1 MTDGGDY
8 KTKPEVK
15 SRGHKNTGGGGR
27 ARHTQRSNMDD
38 GGVIEFEQGGGGE
51 GCARDWGITHPSST
65 RHSVECARAHTR
77 THRKLKT
84 ERIKKTPQAHTGM
97 VWDEDRTRATRPPQ
111 RH

>member
-38 GGVIEFEQGGGGE
+38 GGLIEFEQGGGGGGLRE
-51 GCARDWGITHPSST
+51 RLGNNTPKF
-65 RHSVECARAHTR
+65 HTP
-77 THRKLKT
+77 L
-84 ERIKKTPQAHTGM
+84 G
-97 VWDEDRTRATRPPQ
+97 
-111 RH
+111 